1 MNKRLQKAAV
11 VAAVASIGAAAP
23 VALRTPSATS
33 AMSAGHA
40 KAHAVPRRGRP
51 RKFSRPSTSVTLT
64 LPDDVIAALEGVDTD
79 LSRAIVRAVAPLRA
93 QPPRAAAE
101 PTMFGDGSAVI
112 LVPPSQALMEH
123 VGVELLPM
131 WDGRAMLAFDGD
143 LSPADLELRIADAL
157 DDPGLPPA
165 DRATFEALIGILRHA
180 RRTGDIAMRQRSII
194 VLRRARRGRR
204 PRA

>member
-1 MNKRLQKAAV
+1 
-11 VAAVASIGAAAP
+11 
-23 VALRTPSATS
+23 
-33 AMSAGHA
+33 
-40 KAHAVPRRGRP
+40 
-51 RKFSRPSTSVTLT
+51 
-64 LPDDVIAALEGVDTD
+64 
-79 LSRAIVRAVAPLRA
+79 
-93 QPPRAAAE
+93 
-101 PTMFGDGSAVI
+101 MFGDGSAVI